1 MKISELSIMEL
12 KAYFDLINEKIKR
25 LNIDI
30 EINGGNKDEFDVR
43 SELFTIKTQFEN
55 EIDKRIKDIELE

>member
-1 MKISELSIMEL
+1 MKISELSILEL
-12 KAYFDLINEKIKR
+12 KAYFDLINDNIKK

-30 EINGGNKDEFDVR
+30 EINGNKDKFDVR

-55 EIDKRIKDIELE
+55 EIDKRIKDIELG

>member
-1 MKISELSIMEL
+1 MKITELSIMEL

-30 EINGGNKDEFDVR
+30 EINGGNKDKFDVR
-43 SELFTIKTQFEN
+43 SKLFTIKTQFEN

>member
-30 EINGGNKDEFDVR
+30 EINGGNKDKFDVR
-43 SELFTIKTQFEN
+43 SELFTRKTQFEN

>member
-1 MKISELSIMEL
+1 MKISELSIIEL
-12 KAYFDLINEKIKR
+12 KAYFDLINDNIKK

-30 EINGGNKDEFDVR
+30 EINGNKDKFDVR

-55 EIDKRIKDIELE
+55 EIDKRIKDIELG

>member
-1 MKISELSIMEL
+1 MKINELSIIEL
-12 KAYFDLINEKIKR
+12 KAYYDLVNDKIKDTDV
-25 LNIDI
+25 DI
-30 EINGGNKDEFDVR
+30 EINGGNKDKFDVR

>member
-1 MKISELSIMEL
+1 MKISELSILEL
-12 KAYFDLINEKIKR
+12 KAYFDLINDNIKK

-30 EINGGNKDEFDVR
+30 EINGNKDKFDVR

>member
-30 EINGGNKDEFDVR
+30 EINGGNKDKFDVR
-43 SELFTIKTQFEN
+43 SELFTIKN
-55 EIDKRIKDIELE
+55 SI

>member
-1 MKISELSIMEL
+1 MKISELSILEL
-12 KAYFDLINEKIKR
+12 KAYFDLINDNIKK

-30 EINGGNKDEFDVR
+30 EINGGNKDKFDVR
-43 SELFTIKTQFEN
+43 SELFTTKTQFEK

>member
-12 KAYFDLINEKIKR
+12 KAYFDLINDNIKK
-25 LNIDI
+25 LDIDI
-30 EINGGNKDEFDVR
+30 EINGNKDKFDVR

>member
-1 MKISELSIMEL
+1 MEL

-30 EINGGNKDEFDVR
+30 EINGGNKDKFDVR
-43 SELFTIKTQFEN
+43 SELFTTKTQFEN